1 MLPGGFKKDSRVWLH
16 KNTHTFQKRAPVAD
30 GLNPN
35 PLTGKDDAYYD
46 PGQEES
52 LREPSPLIT
61 DASGRVFKKDSRTWL
76 HKSSVRNLAESVTS
90 GAIRIASAAKA
101 ARRLRGNTQHP
112 LELCTGDVGV
122 PLRTGL
128 VRTRSSTEMVQNRSN
143 MARQRN
149 KMALTEEQA
158 DLGSKTCDV
167 VQRGRRHKGVPY
179 HGIKIV
185 TREGREILPFST
197 DYCIVQ
203 KKAPSRTHQNSSG
216 SDTDMDECDDT
227 DGYCGDETTNE
238 DENDYN
244 GSDRSPE
251 RCTRSA
257 SGSLSCSPDVV
268 VGFGVGACRAM
279 YTNSAVEVTRDGL
292 RQLERLMQQQLQ
304 RRPRDDNQPM
314 DTQSETDVT
323 LEKRFTSP
331 VNSYVSLDACVS
343 LSDECS
349 IESCK
354 PRQGAG
360 SPEVQS
366 TPKVPLLRVLPPES
380 QPASDL

>member
-76 HKSSVRNLAESVTS
+76 HK
-90 GAIRIASAAKA
+90 
-101 ARRLRGNTQHP
+101 P